1 MKLDL
6 KQPTP
11 KVSKRYLN
19 ISQSIS
25 DLKFRSEKDYF
36 RSDLN
41 RLLVWVWC
49 KNCYVFFL
57 HFAVLNSMNK
67 YLKHCIS
74 ENRPK
79 ISRYCGN
86 LEFIVEFIYQ

>member
-49 KNCYVFFL
+49 KNCYVFFFTFCCFEF
-57 HFAVLNSMNK
+57 HEQ
-67 YLKHCIS
+67 IS
-74 ENRPK
+74 K
-79 ISRYCGN
+79 TLY
-86 LEFIVEFIYQ
+86 F